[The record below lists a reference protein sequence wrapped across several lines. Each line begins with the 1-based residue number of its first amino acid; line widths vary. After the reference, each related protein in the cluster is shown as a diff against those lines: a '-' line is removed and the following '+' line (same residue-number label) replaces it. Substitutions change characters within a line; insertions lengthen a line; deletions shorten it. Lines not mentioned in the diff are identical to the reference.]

1 MGLQIFIHMLPA
13 VLAGRAAHIS
23 LEDLAIIGRRG
34 ESGHAGCFC
43 NAFPV
48 FQKQKAVLDPENKTY
63 SKMVIFIYFLK
74 NLQHSLLQIL
84 TWLATSS
91 RVISWA

>member
-1 MGLQIFIHMLPA
+1 MLA
-13 VLAGRAAHIS
+13 VFVTL
-23 LEDLAIIGRRG
+23 
-34 ESGHAGCFC
+34 
-43 NAFPV
+43 FP
-48 FQKQKAVLDPENKTY
+48 FFRSKRLFWNRKNMTY

-91 RVISWA
+91 RGDLLGIMLLHVSQDVFQAF